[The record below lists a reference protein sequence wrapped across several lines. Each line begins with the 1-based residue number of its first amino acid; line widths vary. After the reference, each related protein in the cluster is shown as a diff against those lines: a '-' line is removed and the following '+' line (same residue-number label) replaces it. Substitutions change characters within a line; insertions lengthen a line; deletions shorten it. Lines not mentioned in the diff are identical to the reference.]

1 MTRRKP
7 AGNPARGEAGTVS
20 RFAALLRQERV
31 RLTAVGLLAVISVG
45 FSLVGPLLL
54 GDATNIILDGIVSK
68 HFPASVTA
76 AQAVTELRAHGQG
89 HLAAMVSAMGIT
101 PGTGVDLPRLG
112 TVLGLGA
119 LVSGLSALF
128 GWVQG
133 YVMAGVAQRA
143 VYLLRQRVEE
153 KLARLP
159 LGYFDSH
166 PHGDTISRVTNDIDN
181 LTTAVNEALSP
192 LLTTLLTVLGV
203 LGLMFWLSPL
213 LAAVSLVTIPLV
225 ALAISVITGR
235 ARSHFDAQWTS
246 TGKLSGL
253 VEETHTGHALLLA
266 FGQEQ
271 PAVEEFGRQ
280 NDQLC
285 ESSFR
290 AQFVSG
296 IMVPAVQFVGNL
308 NYVAVVALGGFQVA
322 TGAISFGAVQ
332 AFIQYT
338 RQFAIPLAQLAGQL
352 NILQSGLASA
362 QRVFDFLDAPEEAPD
377 AGPGAAGAAELVPA
391 TPGPAAGPTATVRR
405 VELRRVSFRYNPGKP
420 LIEDFTL
427 DVAPGQTV
435 AIVGPTGAGKTTLV
449 NLLMRFY
456 EIDGGQ
462 ILLDGVDYRELSRDQ
477 VRRCF
482 SMVLQDAWLFGGT
495 IRDNIAYGKAGASEE
510 EIRAAASAAH
520 VDDFV
525 ATLPGGYDTVL
536 DGDASGIS
544 AGQKQLLTIARAFLA
559 DPGILILDE
568 ATSNVD
574 TRTEV
579 MIQDAM
585 ARLRS
590 GRTSFVIAHRLSTIR
605 NAHTII
611 VMDSGRIA
619 EQGSHEELLNH
630 GGLYHYLYH
639 SQFTEFK
646 LSMPSRMLPVARM
659 RRPRALLGWS
669 SAPPHG
675 PPAAIGNT
683 VELHRVQRD
692 KGVSAVS
699 QRFRRYPRERQVI
712 RQHRSLSRTDFFA
725 VTSPDTRRTGH
736 ARRFG

>member
-1 MTRRKP
+1 MTGRKP
-7 AGNPARGEAGTVS
+7 AGNATRSEGGTVS
-20 RFAALLRQERV
+20 RFAALLRQERL

-45 FSLVGPLLL
+45 LGLVGPLLL
-54 GDATNIILDGIVSK
+54 GKATNIIVDGLVGK
-68 HFPASVTA
+68 HFPASMTA
-76 AQAVTELRAHGQG
+76 AQVVAALRAHGQG
-89 HLAAMVSAMGIT
+89 HLAAMVSAMSIT
-101 PGTGVDLPRLG
+101 PGTGADLTRLG
-112 TVLGLGA
+112 TVLGLAA
-119 LVSGLSALF
+119 LVGSLSALF

-143 VYLLRQRVEE
+143 VYRLRERVEE
-153 KLARLP
+153 KLAHLP
-159 LGYFDSH
+159 LRHFDSH

-181 LTTAVNEALSP
+181 VTTAVNEAVSP
-192 LLTTLLTVLGV
+192 LLTSLLTVLGV

-225 ALAISVITGR
+225 ALAILVITRR
-235 ARSHFDAQWTS
+235 AGSHFAAQWTS
-246 TGKLSGL
+246 TGTLNGL

-280 NDQLC
+280 NEQLC

-296 IMVPAVQFVGNL
+296 IVVPAIAFVGNL

-338 RQFAIPLAQLAGQL
+338 RQFAIPLAQLASQL
-352 NILQSGLASA
+352 NTLQSGLASA

-377 AGPGAAGAAELVPA
+377 AGPAMAAAI
-391 TPGPAAGPTATVRR
+391 PGPASGHTLTARR
-405 VELRRVSFRYNPGKP
+405 VELRQVCFRYDPGKP
-420 LIEDFTL
+420 LIEDLTL

-585 ARLRS
+585 TRLRS

-619 EQGSHEELLNH
+619 EQGSHEELLNQR
-630 GGLYHYLYH
+630 GLYLHLYN
-639 SQFTEFK
+639 SQFAE
-646 LSMPSRMLPVARM
+646 LSLTAS
-659 RRPRALLGWS
+659 
-669 SAPPHG
+669 
-675 PPAAIGNT
+675 
-683 VELHRVQRD
+683 
-692 KGVSAVS
+692 
-699 QRFRRYPRERQVI
+699 
-712 RQHRSLSRTDFFA
+712 
-725 VTSPDTRRTGH
+725 TGM
-736 ARRFG
+736 